1 MNNVHNGKIHI
12 AVIVVGWNMDYRFDL
27 LNGMYKAAD
36 LYHCSL
42 HIYTCMGGFDDEH
55 PFGKREYEIFNL
67 PDYKLYDG
75 IVFVSNTMF
84 AEPVVQQLSAK
95 FSELKIPVI
104 CTDNRMKDFGFMG
117 TDNYV
122 AMKSLV
128 EHMVKV
134 HQYKSFKMLAG
145 PKDNNESIL
154 RVEAFKDV
162 LKENGIEVKE
172 QDIYHANYCM
182 DGALNAV
189 HYFLSN
195 ECMLPDVFICAN
207 DLMALTVCW
216 ELQKMGYD
224 VPGDVAVTGF
234 DNISQTMTS
243 CPSITS
249 IGRAK
254 GQMGKESIK
263 LLVQH
268 ILGVTD
274 NINYY
279 IPYELC
285 IRESCGCNIKP
296 QISYDDF
303 SRELYQCDMEKI
315 LMNQLSS
322 KMEEDLIGCTNY
334 NDFIIN
340 IRNHMPERFI
350 KKFFICLN
358 YSVADMLQNES
369 GAIEK
374 LLEYEK
380 NTSSYD
386 YYFSVPVAYDYGQ
399 FSSYEKLTFTDIIR
413 LVNNGDDDMSKEHE
427 DIAFFMPLHFRE
439 HCYGFI
445 TFAGNKL
452 NITNDFIGNYVRK
465 ISNSLEQ
472 LRIHRIENLTICK
485 LEDLYETDSMTGLYN
500 RFGYKKRIKQ
510 LINRYV
516 QSNDS
521 IMVQFFDM
529 DDLKL
534 INDVYGHDIGNKAI
548 TIVTNCMRQVY
559 RDESLIRYGGD
570 EFIALG
576 VNQTD
581 STMKAK
587 NKQFR
592 DLVKKEAART
602 HFKHPISVSI
612 GYYIA
617 KHPEKADAE
626 RWIDLA
632 DKAMY
637 KDKLNRKRSV
647 K

>member
-1 MNNVHNGKIHI
+1 MSSVHKGKIHI
-12 AVIVVGWNMDYRFDL
+12 AVIVVGWNMDYRLDL
-27 LNGMYKAAD
+27 LNGIYEAAD
-36 LYHCSL
+36 FYHCSL
-42 HIYTCMGGFDDEH
+42 HIYTCMGGFDEEH
-55 PFGKREYEIFNL
+55 PFGKREYEIFNQ

-84 AEPVVQQLSAK
+84 AESVVQQLSVK
-95 FSELKIPVI
+95 FSELNIPVI

-117 TDNYV
+117 TDNYI

-134 HQYKSFKMLAG
+134 HNYKSFKMLAG
-145 PKDNNESIL
+145 PKANQESIL
-154 RVEAFKDV
+154 RVNAFKDV

-172 QDIYHANYCM
+172 EDIYYANYCM

-189 HYFLSN
+189 HHYLDN
-195 ECMLPDVFICAN
+195 GEKLPDAFICAN
-207 DLMALTVCW
+207 DVMALTVCW

-224 VPGDVAVTGF
+224 VPRDVAVTGF
-234 DNISQTMTS
+234 DNVSQTKTS

-254 GQMGKESIK
+254 QQMGKESIK

-268 ILGVTD
+268 ILGERE
-274 NINYY
+274 NINFYV
-279 IPYELC
+279 PYVLC
-285 IRESCGCNIKP
+285 VRESCGCNIKP
-296 QISYDDF
+296 QISFDDY
-303 SRELYQCDMEKI
+303 SRELYQYDMEKI
-315 LMNQLSS
+315 LMTQLSS

-334 NDFIIN
+334 GEFIN
-340 IRNHMPERFI
+340 SIRNHMPERFI
-350 KKFFICLN
+350 QKFFVCLN
-358 YSVADMLQNES
+358 YSVADLLQNES
-369 GAIEK
+369 GTIEK

-380 NTSSYD
+380 NIPGYDSY
-386 YYFSVPVAYDYGQ
+386 FAVPVAYDYGQ
-399 FSSYEKLTFTDIIR
+399 YSSYEKLTFTDIIH
-413 LVNNGDDDMSKEHE
+413 LVNNENNNVSKEHE
-427 DIAFFMPLHFRE
+427 DVTYFMPLYFRE

-445 TFAGNKL
+445 SFAGSKA
-452 NITNDFIGNYVRK
+452 NIINDFIGNYVRK

-500 RFGYKKRIKQ
+500 RFGYKKRIME
-510 LINRYV
+510 LINRYET
-516 QSNDS
+516 SNDS

-529 DDLKL
+529 DELKL

-548 TIVTNCMRQVY
+548 TIVTDCMRQVY

-576 VNQTD
+576 INQTD

-587 NKQFR
+587 NKLFR
-592 DLVKKEAART
+592 ELVKKEAARRK
-602 HFKHPISVSI
+602 FKHPINVSI
-612 GYYIA
+612 GYHIA

-637 KDKLNRKRSV
+637 KDKSNRKRSV